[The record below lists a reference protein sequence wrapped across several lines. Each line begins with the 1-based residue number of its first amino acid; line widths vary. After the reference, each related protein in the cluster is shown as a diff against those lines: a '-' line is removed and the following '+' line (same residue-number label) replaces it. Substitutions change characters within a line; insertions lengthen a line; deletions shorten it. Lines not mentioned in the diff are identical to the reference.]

1 MKKYTKAIAGAMALV
16 SAVTAFS
23 GCSCRKRS
31 NKQFDRFNNRR
42 DTEADVGE

>member
-23 GCSCRKRS
+23 CRKRS
-31 NKQFDRFNNRR
+31 NKQLGHFNNRR
-42 DTEADVGE
+42 DTEADVGK